1 MLNTVVDVCSVDLFK
16 SKLNNFWMFQNVKYD
31 QTYRLHNQIKQ
42 SIACRFFRC
51 LSTMK
56 SETNLVC
63 NLCVIYLASKK
74 LHSYDYFTR

>member
-42 SIACRFFRC
+42 SIACRFFE
-51 LSTMK
+51 MFVDN
-56 SETNLVC
+56 EV
-63 NLCVIYLASKK
+63 
-74 LHSYDYFTR
+74 